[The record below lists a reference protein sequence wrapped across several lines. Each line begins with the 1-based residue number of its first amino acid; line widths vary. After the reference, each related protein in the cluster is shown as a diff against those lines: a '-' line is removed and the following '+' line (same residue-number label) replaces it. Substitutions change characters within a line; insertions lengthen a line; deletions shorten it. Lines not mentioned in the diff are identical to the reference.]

1 MDLEEGARWGPDG
14 IKKEKRMGVPIF
26 PQGVEQELRC
36 PCGVCF
42 FFHLLF
48 SPPGD
53 QLFLARCGVLS

>member
-36 PCGVCF
+36 PCGV
-42 FFHLLF
+42 
-48 SPPGD
+48 
-53 QLFLARCGVLS
+53 